1 MHRTSALM
9 FVALILTLAFLSGC
23 GAGGSRSVRV
33 ESPDETYEETLQYD
47 SQGQPTQTITH
58 KIHPQ
63 TGAAYGSY
71 SGVVGY
77 GGIGMGTGSAH
88 TDVPSDDTIR
98 CVRMTSGPYAGQLF
112 CPRQQGVVPFVRS
125 SVEPGEATE
134 DPYKQQTVNNAAAI
148 QAIIDCLNS
157 GRTDCR

>member
-1 MHRTSALM
+1 MNRSIT
-9 FVALILTLAFLSGC
+9 FCILCLVVSLSGC
-23 GAGGSRSVRV
+23 GSAGGSRSVRV

-47 SQGQPTQTITH
+47 SRGQPTQTVTH

-98 CVRMTSGPYAGQLF
+98 CVRMTSGPHAGQIF

-125 SVEPGEATE
+125 SVEPGEAAE
-134 DPYKQQTVNNAAAI
+134 DPYKRQTVNNAAAI
-148 QAIIDCLNS
+148 EAIIDCLKS
-157 GRTDCR
+157 GQTDCR